1 MSPPP
6 QDSCAAARE
15 GCVTL
20 SHAEDFDWVP
30 AEGVLLDRE
39 EVVRVFIDLRA
50 PIDGTDALEANRA
63 YVVDIATVLA
73 RALERGL

>member
-1 MSPPP
+1 
-6 QDSCAAARE
+6 
-15 GCVTL
+15 
-20 SHAEDFDWVP
+20 
-30 AEGVLLDRE
+30 VLLDRE

-50 PIDGTDALEANRA
+50 LIDGTDALEANRA